1 MNNAGSPLIAGIIS
15 QTNLVQA
22 ESELGGVIHS
32 RLLLC
37 PVLEIRY
44 DLFQNVK
51 DWPLLAGR
59 VRALHPTAKIIGTI
73 RLKRDGGALED
84 SIVKERLWL
93 WESIL
98 SADVVPLWID
108 LELFALGPEALL
120 LKEMASAKGSRLFI
134 SMHDFLKIPTTPE
147 LELLAK
153 RAIDFGAC
161 GIKVAAM
168 SRSHGDSFPLYDFLR
183 RIESQFELRAAF
195 AMGVSGSVSR
205 VWSLAM
211 GANLTYGS
219 ISEVPVPGLLSV
231 EKMIQAIQFLRECK
245 TEEQM
250 SLFLEEIRES

>member
-73 RLKRDGGALED
+73 RLKRDGG
-84 SIVKERLWL
+84 L
-93 WESIL
+93 WEDFNQFERIKAWRSIFA
-98 SADVVPLWID
+98 ADVVPLWID
-108 LELFALGPEALL
+108 LEQFALVQDGLL
-120 LKEMASAKGSRLFI
+120 LKDMAHSVGSSVFI
-134 SMHDFLKIPTTPE
+134 SMHDFFSVPSSEK
-147 LELLAK
+147 LESLAHDARK
-153 RAIDFGAC
+153 YGAC

-231 EKMIQAIQFLRECK
+231 EKMIQAVDYLPKCI
-245 TEEQM
+245 TEDQM
-250 SLFLEEIRES
+250 SLFLKELKEN